1 MSAAFAIANKYN
13 NNKQNLPC
21 GFILHSLYP
30 LSQHIPIIPIIQ
42 CFSTRGNVVLE
53 DKKTF
58 PAFVG
63 FCDTFS
69 DLPWFC
75 FSQGKDAP
83 VKTLFWCI
91 TVSGGAQQTAFGE
104 GGKKKTSKK
113 EKERE

>member
-1 MSAAFAIANKYN
+1 M
-13 NNKQNLPC
+13 PC
-21 GFILHSLYP
+21 GFILHPEYP
-30 LSQHIPIIPIIQ
+30 LSQIIPIIPIIPIIQ

-69 DLPWFC
+69 DLPWVF
-75 FSQGKDAP
+75 FSLSQGKDAP